1 MKQIMQVISCL
12 ENIGI
17 LLSETIK
24 NITSQKGEFLNF
36 LIVLMSV
43 VLGPLLI

>member
-1 MKQIMQVISCL
+1 MKQIMQVTSSL
-12 ENIGI
+12 ENSGI
-17 LLSETIK
+17 LLQETIK

-36 LIVLMSV
+36 LILLMSV